1 VAGPKSWAVTA
12 GKLVQATLKA
22 QLFQQLSCEI
32 QELRDKGKIPAHQNS
47 CIISLKNTHTSPA
60 ARGSSANDMQ
70 SIFFIE

>member
-47 CIISLKNTHTSPA
+47 CGHLFEKHSHFPRSPWLIRERYA
-60 ARGSSANDMQ
+60 INL
-70 SIFFIE
+70 FH